1 MKVSEIKVGDV
12 VRIMDST
19 NSRNME
25 MLADIGM
32 IGRVLD
38 IKVECYD
45 DNDKSNL
52 DETVAEVTIDFNE
65 FWKTNANLQKPSFH
79 ADSATPY
86 EHTWSEDRFWWRS
99 NKAGNGCDTLHFMVE
114 DDSILEIEKER

>member
-25 MLADIGM
+25 ILADIGM

-38 IKVECYD
+38 IKIECYD
-45 DNDKSNL
+45 KNDKTNL

-65 FWKTNANLQKPSFH
+65 FWRTNTYLQKPKFN
-79 ADSATPY
+79 ANTATPY
-86 EHTWSEDRFWWRS
+86 DHTWAEDRYYWRS
-99 NKAGNGCDTLHFMVE
+99 NKAGNGCDTLYFMVE
-114 DDSILEIEKER
+114 DEYILEVVNI